1 MIYLLDTHSFLWAVF
16 SPEKLSRRARATI
29 ADTSSA
35 VCLSSITLWEISLK
49 FALGKL
55 ALENTIPEDLVTVAQ
70 DMGLALISPSVEE
83 SASFYKLPRA
93 PHRDPFDRM
102 LVWQAIQRQLV
113 LVTKDGALP
122 AYRDAGLKTLW

>member
-1 MIYLLDTHSFLWAVF
+1 MSYLLDTHSFLWAVF
-16 SPEKLSRRARATI
+16 SPEKLSRRARTTI

-49 FALGKL
+49 FALGRL
-55 ALENTIPEDLVTVAQ
+55 TLENASPEDLVTVAK
-70 DMGLALISPSVEE
+70 DMGLALISPSAEE
-83 SASFYKLPRA
+83 SASFHKLPRA

-113 LVTKDGALP
+113 LVT
-122 AYRDAGLKTLW
+122 

>member
-1 MIYLLDTHSFLWAVF
+1 MSYLLDTHSFLWAVF

-55 ALENTIPEDLVTVAQ
+55 VLKNTIPEDLVIVAQ
-70 DMGLALISPSVEE
+70 DMGLALVSPSAEE
-83 SASFYKLPRA
+83 SASFHKLPRA
-93 PHRDPFDRM
+93 PHRDPYDRM

-113 LVTKDGALP
+113 LVAKESVLP

>member
-1 MIYLLDTHSFLWAVF
+1 MSYVLDTQSFLWAVF

-29 ADTSSA
+29 ADASSA

-55 ALENTIPEDLVTVAQ
+55 VLKNTIPEDLVIVAQ
-70 DMGLALISPSVEE
+70 DMGLALISPSAEE
-83 SASFYKLPRA
+83 SASLHKLPRA
-93 PHRDPFDRM
+93 PQRDPFDRM